1 MSSLVNTLGMV
12 AGTVWVCAAIWFQL
26 IHPTRVHPKYVVG
39 TFLIGSALILSS
51 SSAVLTPSLA
61 ESFAITANIVFIVLG
76 CATWV
81 YIERTADDDELVD
94 DVDSGVRT

>member
-12 AGTVWVCAAIWFQL
+12 AGSVWVCAAIWFQL
-26 IHPTRVHPKYVVG
+26 IHPKRVHPKYVVG
-39 TFLIGSALILSS
+39 TFLIGSALILTS

-61 ESFAITANIVFIVLG
+61 ESFAITANILFTLLG

-81 YIERTADDDELVD
+81 YIERHAETDELVD
-94 DVDSGVRT
+94 DVDGSVRT